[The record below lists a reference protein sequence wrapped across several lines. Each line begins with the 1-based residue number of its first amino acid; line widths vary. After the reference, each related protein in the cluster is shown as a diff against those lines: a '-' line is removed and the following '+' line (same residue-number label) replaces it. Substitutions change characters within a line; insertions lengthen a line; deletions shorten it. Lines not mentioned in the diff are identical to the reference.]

1 MIKLDNINLPKETDK
16 NGIEVVG
23 VIDTYLEPL
32 VEELAIKHPEWRFEP
47 HHARKNYSKGI
58 NGAEFGIDV
67 ERVKVMDKYEE
78 LGQLGID
85 YTRSGKRFWIS
96 NHRVEAMR
104 ERGSGVKTTDIKKA
118 IRHVDKFFGRKNLN
132 EKLAEARDKARS
144 VIDGIAR
151 DKYFKH
157 QNVWGA
163 IQDDARQYIAENIQ
177 AFMAATNNSKK
188 AELFPEA
195 VQELEHANNVRN
207 MTNSH
212 KSHLVFIEGMN
223 YSVSLGQS
231 LPQIMTSEEL
241 PAFIRMGVGML
252 KLVEDGVL
260 ITNIGFRVDEST
272 FVVLPQSE
280 ENHE

>member
-1 MIKLDNINLPKETDK
+1 MIKLDN
-16 NGIEVVG
+16 
-23 VIDTYLEPL
+23 VILGMHDDGKGGKTEATVDTFLEPL
-32 VEELAIKHPEWRFEP
+32 VEELAIKHPEWKFG
-47 HHARKNYSKGI
+47 HDHARRNHVGDGK
-58 NGAEFGIDV
+58 V
-67 ERVKVMDKYEE
+67 EWTYERMKVMDKYEE
-78 LGQLGID
+78 LGQIGID
-85 YTRSGKRFWIS
+85 YTRAGKRFWIN
-96 NHRVEAMR
+96 NHRVEGMR

-132 EKLAEARDKARS
+132 EKLAEARDKARN
-144 VIDGIAR
+144 VIENISR
-151 DKYFKH
+151 DKYYKH
-157 QNVWGA
+157 QNVWGS
-163 IQDDARQYIAENIQ
+163 IQDDARKYIAENIQ
-177 AFMAATNNSKK
+177 AFMAATNNHKK
-188 AELFPEA
+188 AEEFPVA
-195 VQELEHANNVRN
+195 MQELDHANNVRA
-207 MTNSH
+207 MTNSN

-231 LPQIMTSEEL
+231 LPEIMTSEEL

>member
-1 MIKLDNINLPKETDK
+1 MIKLDNVILGMHDDDK
-16 NGIEVVG
+16 GGKVEA

-32 VEELAIKHPEWRFEP
+32 IEELAVKHPEWRFES
-47 HHARKNYSKGI
+47 HYTRKFYHSSSPSWVI
-58 NGAEFGIDV
+58 

-78 LGQLGID
+78 IGQIGTD
-85 YTRSGKRFWIS
+85 YIRSGKRFWIN
-96 NHRVEAMR
+96 NHRVEGMR

-132 EKLAEARDKARS
+132 EKLAEAREKAKN

-151 DKYFKH
+151 EKYYKH
-157 QNVWGA
+157 QGVWSN
-163 IQDDARQYIAENIQ
+163 IQDDARKYIAENIQ
-177 AFMAATNNSKK
+177 AFMAATNNHKK
-188 AELFPEA
+188 AEEFPVA

-207 MTNSH
+207 MTNNH

-241 PAFIRMGVGML
+241 PAFIRMAVGML
-252 KLVEDGVL
+252 KLVENGVL
-260 ITNIGFRVDEST
+260 ITNIGFRADEST

>member
-1 MIKLDNINLPKETDK
+1 MIKLDN
-16 NGIEVVG
+16 
-23 VIDTYLEPL
+23 VILGMHDDGKGGKTEATVDTYIEPL
-32 VEELAIKHPEWRFEP
+32 IEELAIKHPEWKFE
-47 HHARKNYSKGI
+47 HHYARRNLVSASGGVTWVY
-58 NGAEFGIDV
+58 
-67 ERVKVMDKYEE
+67 ERMKVMDKYEE
-78 LGQLGID
+78 IGQIGID
-85 YTRSGKRFWIS
+85 YTRAGKRFWIN
-96 NHRVEAMR
+96 NHRVEGMR

-132 EKLAEARDKARS
+132 EKLAEARDKAKS

-177 AFMAATNNSKK
+177 AFMAATNNPKK

-280 ENHE
+280 ENHEQ